1 MSLATFLADDKSPL
15 IHYDSGWAAG
25 NSGDDNLADQYFRG
39 TFQTS
44 NATGGTATFS
54 FNGTGFW
61 IYGAKRTNHGTFTV
75 TVDSQSFSNINGESN
90 VNLFQQVLFNQS
102 GLTQGLHTVSLM
114 NTGSGNTNYV
124 DIDMV
129 EFLHPLTTLMAH
141 CLRSFKVVWETE
153 IDGELVTRTID
164 DTDAAFQYQ
173 EPAWNANP
181 TNVNLFSNATG
192 HSTSSY
198 DATTT
203 LSFTGMSFTESVSIF
218 GSVGPNNGPYSVSL
232 DSGQAN
238 TFNATAYLTFYE
250 VMLYHADN
258 LGPGQHQ
265 LTLTNLPDSNGQT
278 LDIDYAVLL
287 ASSSS
292 SSSNSSSSTSG
303 TSSSSD
309 NAASTGLGSGAIA
322 GIVIVAVIAI
332 LALAAAFFFYRR
344 WKSAQA
350 ASQDLYRVHT
360 PQRPSGLANVGA
372 SSSVKT
378 RSSASLVRH
387 EISSPG
393 TSWQSNQ
400 QPDYDHQIA
409 QRTGH
414 GRYVPSSSDSRIPT
428 VDEAMISPI
437 QPPVDE
443 SGNSRRPLP
452 EAPGTQRNI
461 FQQPVPNES
470 LGISKASA
478 VQHRASMQSTS
489 ASVNDLP
496 PNYMQA
502 IR

>member
-1 MSLATFLADDKSPL
+1 MSSVTFLADDKSPL

-75 TVDSQSFSNINGESN
+75 TVDNQSFSNINGQSN

-102 GLTQGLHTVSLM
+102 GLAQGLHTVSLM
-114 NTGSGNTNYV
+114 NTGSGGTNYV
-124 DIDMV
+124 DIDI
-129 EFLHPLTTLMAH
+129 
-141 CLRSFKVVWETE
+141 VVWETE

-198 DATTT
+198 DAVTT
-203 LSFTGMSFTESVSIF
+203 LIFTAESVSIF

-238 TFNATAYLTFYE
+238 TFNATTYLTFYE

-292 SSSNSSSSTSG
+292 SSSNSSGSTSG

-309 NAASTGLGSGAIA
+309 NAASTGLGSGAIV
-322 GIVIVAVIAI
+322 GIVIVAVIAV

-360 PQRPSGLANVGA
+360 PQRPSGLANIGA

-378 RSSASLVRH
+378 RSSASLIRND
-387 EISSPG
+387 ISSPG
-393 TSWQSNQ
+393 TSRQSNQ

-478 VQHRASMQSTS
+478 AQHRASMQSTS